1 MSLPFFSTY
10 RFQDEQ
16 ESAKVAGVPP
26 AELMDIA
33 EGMDYSQDNTM
44 NESSASDVSHSEFG
58 SAAVDV
64 VLMRML
70 KSAGLLLMHAIN
82 EESVNHS

>member
-1 MSLPFFSTY
+1 
-10 RFQDEQ
+10 
-16 ESAKVAGVPP
+16 
-26 AELMDIA
+26 
-33 EGMDYSQDNTM
+33 MDYSQDNTM